1 MGQGKSCARPR
12 PYEPLRRY
20 RRRWI
25 QTFTK
30 ESCPLSK
37 QMDGGTAQTVVN
49 VFGIVAVAGVA
60 YMIGW
65 WNRGRIDRQRYGLDM
80 LEGVQVVHP

>member
-1 MGQGKSCARPR
+1 
-12 PYEPLRRY
+12 
-20 RRRWI
+20 
-25 QTFTK
+25 
-30 ESCPLSK
+30 
-37 QMDGGTAQTVVN
+37 MDGGTAQTVVN
-49 VFGIVAVAGVA
+49 VFGIVVVAGVA